1 MYRPGRHLIGALG
14 LLAAAPAAGHET
26 RLLASSVAPS
36 SAAVVRDEVVQDDER
51 IGPLLVLLEPG
62 SASRWL
68 PSGLRSR
75 ATVEDVAALYG
86 ASPDRQA
93 QTRAWLRATGLRV
106 LRESA
111 QRTTITV
118 DGSAA
123 AVRTAFGTDLV
134 RGRLGGRRVR
144 VPARVPRVPADIGI
158 RGVIGLDD
166 LARFRPLNR
175 PAAVIVPGTTAL
187 DATDF
192 AIVYRSDSLLAAG
205 HRGAGASI
213 AVVARSN
220 YRDGDLTA
228 FGERFTSLLPRPP
241 VRVFA
246 TPGVDPGIGVEED
259 EREVLLDLQWAGAV
273 APEAIVRAVIAT
285 PDADVVEA
293 LEVAVDQRLGDV
305 ISISFG
311 LCEPRAGAILTE
323 FLDELYAR
331 ATLQAQTVVVA
342 SGDRGATG
350 CAPESDVVAVNAL
363 AASPYAVAVGGT
375 ALDPLFDGEG
385 RATGYGGEQAWQD
398 DFGAGGGGLSAFFG
412 PPAFQAGV
420 GHPAGRA
427 IPDLALAA
435 SPFQP
440 GYAMVRD
447 GESLV
452 IGGTSV
458 GAPAMAGLL
467 ALAIGMRGEPLGSI
481 LPALYEVAAAGD
493 AGGAFHDVVDG
504 SNGFAALPGFD
515 LATGWG
521 TPIAEQLVPA
531 LAAAGASECEPAF
544 ACTIPG
550 ASAADGCLVQW
561 RLPGMSLAMGA
572 RDLPARRQRC
582 RDGEACDLD
591 GVVNKS
597 CTIGVSLCVNVVDP
611 RLRTKRG
618 ARACTPRPV
627 GTPRIVRP
635 GEASGPIGVANRR
648 RLEESLATL
657 PPPPIAGRDTCTAPV
672 PVDVPVPVGSS
683 YGTATLRVTA
693 AQKHRPA
700 KAKVTLVCERV
711 L

>member
-1 MYRPGRHLIGALG
+1 
-14 LLAAAPAAGHET
+14 
-26 RLLASSVAPS
+26 
-36 SAAVVRDEVVQDDER
+36 
-51 IGPLLVLLEPG
+51 
-62 SASRWL
+62 
-68 PSGLRSR
+68 
-75 ATVEDVAALYG
+75 
-86 ASPDRQA
+86 
-93 QTRAWLRATGLRV
+93 
-106 LRESA
+106 
-111 QRTTITV
+111 
-118 DGSAA
+118 
-123 AVRTAFGTDLV
+123 
-134 RGRLGGRRVR
+134 
-144 VPARVPRVPADIGI
+144 
-158 RGVIGLDD
+158 
-166 LARFRPLNR
+166 
-175 PAAVIVPGTTAL
+175 
-187 DATDF
+187 
-192 AIVYRSDSLLAAG
+192 
-205 HRGAGASI
+205 
-213 AVVARSN
+213 
-220 YRDGDLTA
+220 
-228 FGERFTSLLPRPP
+228 
-241 VRVFA
+241 
-246 TPGVDPGIGVEED
+246 
-259 EREVLLDLQWAGAV
+259 
-273 APEAIVRAVIAT
+273 
-285 PDADVVEA
+285 
-293 LEVAVDQRLGDV
+293 
-305 ISISFG
+305 
-311 LCEPRAGAILTE
+311 
-323 FLDELYAR
+323 
-331 ATLQAQTVVVA
+331 
-342 SGDRGATG
+342 
-350 CAPESDVVAVNAL
+350 
-363 AASPYAVAVGGT
+363 
-375 ALDPLFDGEG
+375 
-385 RATGYGGEQAWQD
+385 
-398 DFGAGGGGLSAFFG
+398 
-412 PPAFQAGV
+412 
-420 GHPAGRA
+420 
-427 IPDLALAA
+427 
-435 SPFQP
+435 
-440 GYAMVRD
+440 MVRD

-481 LPALYEVAAAGD
+481 LPALYEVAAD

-582 RDGEACDLD
+582 RDGEPCDLD

-635 GEASGPIGVANRR
+635 GEASGPIGAANRR